1 MQTPP
6 TRPPSGSGPGPRSG
20 PRLGW
25 RRPIFRRGAQATV
38 LFGLWLVLSGEFA
51 VEFLVLG
58 VLAAVGGVAVSELL
72 FRGTHE
78 GRFTPA
84 PESVSWLLRTLV
96 RFALYLPWLAYE
108 VVAANVHVTWL
119 VLHPR
124 LPIDPSLVR
133 FDTSL
138 GSERG
143 QVLLAQSITLTPGTV
158 TVDASNG
165 VFVVHCL
172 SRRSRRGIA
181 EGGLQ
186 RKIASI
192 FEETAPAAIVLSD
205 IEEPD
210 QVPR

>member
-6 TRPPSGSGPGPRSG
+6 SRPVIDPAA
-20 PRLGW
+20 GW
-25 RRPIFRRGAQATV
+25 RRPIFRRVAQATA
-38 LFGLWLVLSGEFA
+38 LSGLWLVLSGELA
-51 VEFLVLG
+51 VEFLAAG
-58 VLAAVGGVAVSELL
+58 ALAAVGGVAVSELL

-84 PESVSWLLRTLV
+84 PSSVGWLLRTVARL
-96 RFALYLPWLAYE
+96 AAYLPWLAYE
-108 VVAANVHVTWL
+108 IVVANAYVTWL

-124 LPIDPSLVR
+124 LPIDPTLVR
-133 FDTSL
+133 FDTTL

-172 SRRSRRGIA
+172 SRRSREGLA
-181 EGGLQ
+181 EGGIQ

-192 FEETAPAAIVLSD
+192 FEETAPAAVVLSD
-205 IEEPD
+205 IERPD

>member
-6 TRPPSGSGPGPRSG
+6 TRPVPGPVSGPASS
-20 PRLGW
+20 W
-25 RRPIFRRGAQATV
+25 RRPIVRRIAQATA
-38 LFGLWLVLSGEFA
+38 LFGLWLALSGELA
-51 VEFLVLG
+51 VEFLAAG
-58 VLAAVGGVAVSELL
+58 AFAAVGGVAVSELL

-84 PESVSWLLRTLV
+84 PSSLGWLLRSTV
-96 RFALYLPWLAYE
+96 RFAAYLPWLAYE
-108 VVAANVHVTWL
+108 IVVANVYVAWL

-124 LPIDPSLVR
+124 LPIDPTLVR
-133 FDTSL
+133 FDTTL

-172 SRRSRRGIA
+172 SRRSRRGLA

-192 FEETAPAAIVLSD
+192 FEETAPAVVALS
-205 IEEPD
+205 EVERPD

>member
-1 MQTPP
+1 MIDPAA
-6 TRPPSGSGPGPRSG
+6 
-20 PRLGW
+20 GW
-25 RRPIFRRGAQATV
+25 RRPIFRRVAQATA
-38 LFGLWLVLSGEFA
+38 LFGLWLALSGELA
-51 VEFLVLG
+51 VEFLAAG
-58 VLAAVGGVAVSELL
+58 ALAAVGGVAVSELL

-84 PESVSWLLRTLV
+84 PSSVGWLLRSVV
-96 RFALYLPWLAYE
+96 RFAAYLPWLAYE
-108 VVAANVHVTWL
+108 IVVANVYVAWL

-124 LPIDPSLVR
+124 LPIDPTLVR
-133 FDTSL
+133 FDTTL

-172 SRRSRRGIA
+172 SRRSRQGLA
-181 EGGLQ
+181 EGGIQ

-192 FEETAPAAIVLSD
+192 FEETAPAAVVLSD
-205 IEEPD
+205 IERPD

>member
-1 MQTPP
+1 M
-6 TRPPSGSGPGPRSG
+6 
-20 PRLGW
+20 
-25 RRPIFRRGAQATV
+25 

-51 VEFLVLG
+51 VECLGLG

-158 TVDASNG
+158 TVDASDG
-165 VFVVHCL
+165 VFVVHCR
-172 SRRSRRGIA
+172 SRRSRDGLA
-181 EGGLQ
+181 EGSIQ
-186 RKIASI
+186 RKIASV

>member
-1 MQTPP
+1 M
-6 TRPPSGSGPGPRSG
+6 
-20 PRLGW
+20 
-25 RRPIFRRGAQATV
+25 
-38 LFGLWLVLSGEFA
+38 
-51 VEFLVLG
+51 
-58 VLAAVGGVAVSELL
+58 GGVAVSELL

-84 PESVSWLLRTLV
+84 PSSVGWLLRSVV
-96 RFALYLPWLAYE
+96 RFAAYLPWLAYE
-108 VVAANVHVTWL
+108 IVVANVYVAWL

-124 LPIDPSLVR
+124 LPIDPTLVR
-133 FDTSL
+133 FDTTL

-143 QVLLAQSITLTPGTV
+143 QVLLAQSLTLTPGTV

-172 SRRSRRGIA
+172 SRRSRRGLA

-192 FEETAPAAIVLSD
+192 FEETAPAVVALS
-205 IEEPD
+205 EVERPD

>member
-6 TRPPSGSGPGPRSG
+6 SRPVPGSILGSDPAA
-20 PRLGW
+20 GW
-25 RRPIFRRGAQATV
+25 RRPIFRRVAQATA
-38 LFGLWLVLSGEFA
+38 LFGLWLALSGELA
-51 VEFLVLG
+51 VEFLAAG
-58 VLAAVGGVAVSELL
+58 ALAAVGGVAVSELL

-84 PESVSWLLRTLV
+84 PSSIGWLLRSAV
-96 RFALYLPWLAYE
+96 RFAAYLPWFAYE
-108 VVAANVHVTWL
+108 IVAANVYVAWL

-124 LPIDPSLVR
+124 LPIDPTLVR
-133 FDTSL
+133 FDTTL

-172 SRRSRRGIA
+172 SRRSREGLA
-181 EGGLQ
+181 EGGIQ

-192 FEETAPAAIVLSD
+192 FEETAPAAVVLSD
-205 IEEPD
+205 IERPD

>member
-6 TRPPSGSGPGPRSG
+6 TRPVPGPLSSSGS
-20 PRLGW
+20 GW
-25 RRPIFRRGAQATV
+25 RRPIFRRAVQTAA
-38 LFGLWLVLSGEFA
+38 LFGLWLAFSGELG
-51 VEFLVLG
+51 VEFLAAG
-58 VLAAVGGVAVSELL
+58 ALAAVGGVAVSELL

-84 PESVSWLLRTLV
+84 PNSVGWLLRSIARL
-96 RFALYLPWLAYE
+96 ALYLPWLAYQI
-108 VVAANVHVTWL
+108 VAANVYVAWL

-133 FDTSL
+133 FDGSM

-172 SRRSRRGIA
+172 SRRSREGLA
-181 EGGLQ
+181 EGGIQ
-186 RKIASI
+186 RKI
-192 FEETAPAAIVLSD
+192 EHGLDE
-205 IEEPD
+205 
-210 QVPR
+210 

>member
-1 MQTPP
+1 MQIPP
-6 TRPPSGSGPGPRSG
+6 TRPVPGPVSGPASS
-20 PRLGW
+20 W
-25 RRPIFRRGAQATV
+25 RRPIVRRIAQATV
-38 LFGLWLVLSGEFA
+38 LFGLWLALSGELA
-51 VEFLVLG
+51 VEFLAAG
-58 VLAAVGGVAVSELL
+58 ALAAVGGVAVSELL

-84 PESVSWLLRTLV
+84 PSSIAWLLRTIV
-96 RFALYLPWLAYE
+96 RFAAYLPWLAYE
-108 VVAANVHVTWL
+108 IVVANAYVAWL

-124 LPIDPSLVR
+124 LPIDPTLVR
-133 FDTSL
+133 FDTTL

-172 SRRSRRGIA
+172 SRRSRKGLA
-181 EGGLQ
+181 EGGIE
-186 RKIASI
+186 RKIAAI
-192 FEETAPAAIVLSD
+192 FEETAPTAIVLSD
-205 IEEPD
+205 IEEPG

>member
-6 TRPPSGSGPGPRSG
+6 PSRPVSSPVS
-20 PRLGW
+20 GW
-25 RRPIFRRGAQATV
+25 RRPIFRRGAQVAV
-38 LFGLWLVLSGEFA
+38 LFGLWLAFSGELA
-51 VEFLVLG
+51 VEFLAAG

-78 GRFTPA
+78 GRFTSA
-84 PESVSWLLRTLV
+84 PGSVGWLFRTV
-96 RFALYLPWLAYE
+96 ARSALYLPWLAYE
-108 VVAANVHVTWL
+108 IVVANLYVAWL

-172 SRRSRRGIA
+172 SRRSRAGLA
-181 EGGLQ
+181 EGGIQ
-186 RKIASI
+186 RKIAAV
-192 FEETAPAAIVLSD
+192 FEEAAPGAVALSD

>member
-6 TRPPSGSGPGPRSG
+6 PRPSSGQAS
-20 PRLGW
+20 GW
-25 RRPIFRRGAQATV
+25 RRPIIRRAVQATA
-38 LFGLWLVLSGEFA
+38 LFGLWLAFSGELA
-51 VEFLVLG
+51 VEFLAAG

-84 PESVSWLLRTLV
+84 PNSVGWLLRTV
-96 RFALYLPWLAYE
+96 ARFALYLPWLAYQI
-108 VVAANVHVTWL
+108 VAANVYVVWL

-133 FDTSL
+133 FDGSM

-172 SRRSRRGIA
+172 SRRSRESLAKGGI
-181 EGGLQ
+181 Q
-186 RKIASI
+186 RKIAAV
-192 FEETAPAAIVLSD
+192 FEETAPAVVALSD
-205 IEEPD
+205 IERPD

>member
-6 TRPPSGSGPGPRSG
+6 SHPVTGSIS
-20 PRLGW
+20 GW
-25 RRPIFRRGAQATV
+25 RRPIVRRSAQVAV
-38 LFGLWLVLSGEFA
+38 LFGLWLALSGELA

-58 VLAAVGGVAVSELL
+58 ALAAVGGVAVSELL

-84 PESVSWLLRTLV
+84 PGDVGWLLRTV
-96 RFALYLPWLAYE
+96 ARSALYLPWLVYE
-108 VVAANVHVTWL
+108 IVVANVHVAWL

-124 LPIDPSLVR
+124 LPIEPSLVR

-172 SRRSRRGIA
+172 SRRSRQGLA

-186 RKIASI
+186 RKVAGV
-192 FEETAPAAIVLSD
+192 FEELAPGTVALSD
-205 IEEPD
+205 IEEAG